1 MQPTMMPPCC
11 RCRCFASCL
20 GELAD
25 KSSVAV
31 INMTGSLCPI
41 TKGHVQM
48 FEEARKIVLNQNP
61 EVPRPEKLMNFEECI
76 GLIKLNYDYHVR
88 KKMADKGHQAIDYE
102 ERAHL
107 VRLATVS
114 TPWLA
119 FDETHGSGY
128 YVLRQAWP
136 NLHFTWFAMNGADD
150 VLNGKKYEWDFS
162 PPHGTRMIIMGRP
175 GFTEQVK
182 QKLEDHGVNDHEG
195 YCILGPELPDIS
207 STAVRTGALQ
217 YLHPDVAQHLL
228 DTQYQRVHKRGG
240 ELVNSAPEVVS
251 EEAASSGSG
260 DPQKRQRS
268 EHSA

>member
-1 MQPTMMPPCC
+1 MLPPCC
-11 RCRCFASCL
+11 RCRCFASSL

-25 KSSVAV
+25 NSSVAV

-48 FEEARKIVLNQNP
+48 FEEARKIVLNDNP
-61 EVPRPEKLMNFEECI
+61 EVPRPEKLMNFQECI

-114 TPWLA
+114 IPWLA

-136 NLHFTWFAMNGADD
+136 NLNFT
-150 VLNGKKYEWDFS
+150 
-162 PPHGTRMIIMGRP
+162 
-175 GFTEQVK
+175 
-182 QKLEDHGVNDHEG
+182 
-195 YCILGPELPDIS
+195 
-207 STAVRTGALQ
+207 
-217 YLHPDVAQHLL
+217 
-228 DTQYQRVHKRGG
+228 
-240 ELVNSAPEVVS
+240 
-251 EEAASSGSG
+251 
-260 DPQKRQRS
+260 
-268 EHSA
+268 

>member
-1 MQPTMMPPCC
+1 
-11 RCRCFASCL
+11 
-20 GELAD
+20 
-25 KSSVAV
+25 
-31 INMTGSLCPI
+31 
-41 TKGHVQM
+41 
-48 FEEARKIVLNQNP
+48 
-61 EVPRPEKLMNFEECI
+61 MNFEECI

-107 VRLATVS
+107 VRLATVAI
-114 TPWLA
+114 PWLA
-119 FDETHGSGY
+119 FDETHGNGY
-128 YVLRQAWP
+128 RVLRQAWP
-136 NLHFTWFAMNGADD
+136 NLNFTWFAMNGADD
-150 VLNGKKYEWDFS
+150 VLNRKKYEWDFS

-182 QKLEDHGVNDHEG
+182 QKLKDRGVSDHEG

-228 DTQYQRVHKRGG
+228 DTQYQRIHKRGG
-240 ELVNSAPEVVS
+240 ELVISAPEVVS
-251 EEAASSGSG
+251 EEAASSGSC